1 MYEAYFN
8 LKERP
13 FSISPDPRFFYLT
26 SQHKEALTNCQYMIT
41 NRVGPVYVHGD
52 VGTGKTTIARRLY
65 QQLLDDPTYIPAMII
80 SPNLKS
86 SNALLRLIMKEFN
99 VKTDRKYDNSLTLF
113 GEFLQD
119 SAVKGKV
126 PVLFID
132 EAQLLKPDMLELVRF
147 LLNFET
153 NTQKLLQIVLF
164 GQNELA
170 TNLESK
176 KELKSRMYRSALASL
191 NRNDME
197 NMIQFRFQVAGGDKH
212 PFTPD
217 GLDELYKLTLGL
229 PREIC
234 KVTDMAL
241 LRAMVNQMR
250 EVNADIVRQTAE
262 QLAVNEQQ
270 EETLAGNKSHKTSTV
285 KESHTKTSAK
295 PTL

>member
-1 MYEAYFN
+1 MYEAYFK

-65 QQLLDDPTYIPAMII
+65 QQLLDDPTYIVAMII

-99 VKTDRKYDNSLTLF
+99 VKTDKKYENSLTLF

-191 NRNDME
+191 NRTDME

-241 LRAMVNQMR
+241 LRAMVNDTHA
-250 EVNADIVRQTAE
+250 VNAEIVRQTAE
-262 QLAVNEQQ
+262 QLAVNEQ
-270 EETLAGNKSHKTSTV
+270 EEATAASDKPHKTKV
-285 KESHTKTSAK
+285 AAESHAKASPKT
-295 PTL
+295 TL